1 MNSQGDQSQQ
11 IWVLLGELKGQLSA
25 VHLAIETGASATT
38 ERLNQQSARIDKES
52 ERADK
57 LAQRIQTIE
66 NSISRQSGGFSLA
79 GWVLPLAL
87 SLLIGAAS
95 VGTVMHQTHV
105 MVNEAK
111 RSN

>member
-1 MNSQGDQSQQ
+1 MNPQSEQSQQ
-11 IWVLLGELKGQLSA
+11 IWVLLGELKGKLDSVQLT
-25 VHLAIETGASATT
+25 IETGASATL
-38 ERLNQQSARIDKES
+38 ERLNQQSARMDKES
-52 ERADK
+52 ERTDK
-57 LAQRIQTIE
+57 LAERIQAIE

-95 VGTVMHQTHV
+95 VGTVMHQTHL